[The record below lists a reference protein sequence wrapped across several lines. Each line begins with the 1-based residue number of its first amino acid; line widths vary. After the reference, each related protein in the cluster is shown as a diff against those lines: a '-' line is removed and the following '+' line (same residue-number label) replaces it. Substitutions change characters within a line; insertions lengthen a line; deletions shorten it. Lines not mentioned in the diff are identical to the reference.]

1 MGKKKKVVI
10 ATHGNMA
17 QGIVSSLSFIIGDV
31 KDITALN
38 CYMDAD
44 FDLHK
49 TILPIVSGID
59 YEEEDL
65 IVCTD
70 IFGGSVNN
78 GFMEYLNQ
86 YPYSLVT
93 NVNLAFLVDLMLNLN
108 ILDEE
113 GIREKAQ
120 GEFVNVKYI
129 GRSAAE
135 EAQDDI

>member
-59 YEEEDL
+59 YEKEDL